1 VSSLSIADL
10 SVELGGQP
18 ILKGVSL
25 EVAEGELAVIVG
37 PSGCGKSTLLR
48 AVAGLTH
55 PTAGRIQVAGTV
67 LSDGASFVRPE
78 RRRIGW
84 VPQAASLFPHL
95 TVAEN
100 VAFGLGRTGHRA
112 TRAAANDL
120 SRELLMLTGLSDL
133 AARYPDQLSGGQ
145 AQRVAL
151 ARALAAGPDLL
162 LLDEPFAA
170 LDPQLRAELREELGA
185 MLHRLGVTAVL
196 VTHDQAEA
204 LLVADS
210 VVVMRDGTIAQQGS
224 PVEVYRTPASAW
236 VADFL
241 GEANFVEGFAV
252 DGFASTLLGP
262 IAVQTD
268 AAHDVIVMLRPEQL
282 QLGPD
287 GVRAHVTRV
296 RYGGH
301 DAIVEL
307 VTGDA
312 HTLLARVAAAQI
324 PSLGDATGVQVVGAG
339 VAYPRGSAQGMA
351 KAPLQ

>member
-339 VAYPRGSAQGMA
+339 VAYPRGSVQGMA

>member
-324 PSLGDATGVQVVGAG
+324 PSLGDATGVRVVGAG
-339 VAYPRGSAQGMA
+339 VAYPRGSVQGMA

>member
-1 VSSLSIADL
+1 MSSLSVADL
-10 SVELGGQP
+10 SVELGGHP
-18 ILKGVSL
+18 VLKGVSL

-48 AVAGLTH
+48 AVAGLAQ
-55 PTAGRIQVAGTV
+55 PTAGRIQVADAV

-95 TVAEN
+95 TVEEN
-100 VAFGLGRTGHRA
+100 VAFGLGRTGRRGA
-112 TRAAANDL
+112 RAAANDL
-120 SRELLMLTGLSDL
+120 LRELLMLTGLSDL
-133 AARYPDQLSGGQ
+133 GTRYPDQLSGGQ

-210 VVVMRDGTIAQQGS
+210 VIVMRDGTIAQQGS

-236 VADFL
+236 VADFF
-241 GEANFVEGFAV
+241 GEANFVDGVAV
-252 DGFASTLLGP
+252 GGLASTLLGE

-268 AAHDVIVMLRPEQL
+268 AAHDVTVMLRPEQL
-282 QLGPD
+282 LLGPD

-312 HTLLARVAAAQI
+312 QTLLARVPAAQI
-324 PSLGDATGVQVVGAG
+324 PSLGDATGVRVEGAG
-339 VAYPRGSAQGMA
+339 VAYPRDSARGTS

>member
-84 VPQAASLFPHL
+84 LPQAASLFPHL

-339 VAYPRGSAQGMA
+339 VAYPRGSVQGMA